1 MVCPICMEPFSTTD
15 PSKQTRLLCC
25 GQQMCTDCERKLHN
39 HNQARTLSLTDPL
52 STDSFDG
59 GTCPYCRSPFP
70 TTDQDAFAAAFK
82 HAHKG
87 KTWAKIVIGE
97 LYMQGKGC
105 TQSFQDAQKCFE
117 FAADANDSIAQLYLG
132 HMHACG
138 DGNVEQSYETGRIY
152 YELAATQG
160 LLLASNCL
168 HVLDVLKKEKITQD
182 PDSTYVLSTWYRTG
196 HTPIIQKSRG
206 RSLELLQLA
215 MERGCS
221 QLETRQNECA
231 AMEKEIKIEKQN
243 EHKKQKHR
251 KKQQSQQRSNRNGSQ
266 KSMKCEKYW
275 SSGSCKFGDACRNSH
290 DETGV
295 IARFDLHVHSIGPDS
310 SKKRKKNLCDKCGKK
325 TKTTGF
331 RCISGC
337 DWDICLACL
346 E

>member
-1 MVCPICMEPFSTTD
+1 MVETYKQILKYYYNQKIFLLILSYPYTFILVITITFLHLLVVHHLVHRLTFHLLHQLLRRLRQNL
-15 PSKQTRLLCC
+15 SK
-25 GQQMCTDCERKLHN
+25 
-39 HNQARTLSLTDPL
+39 
-52 STDSFDG
+52 
-59 GTCPYCRSPFP
+59 
-70 TTDQDAFAAAFK
+70 
-82 HAHKG
+82 
-87 KTWAKIVIGE
+87 KIVIGE

-117 FAADANDSIAQLYLG
+117 FAAEANQSIAQLYLG

-251 KKQQSQQRSNRNGSQ
+251 KKQQSLQRSNRNGSQ

-346 E
+346 K